1 MSITQQI
8 LTLKPREESG
18 SNTSR
23 KYSFQYD
30 LSLFLLLTQHDK
42 LDDYVYLFD
51 FHEDL
56 VVLNS
61 STNPDKMDFYQI
73 KSKDNGNWTINA
85 LTKSEKGK
93 LSILGKL
100 YLNKINFPNN
110 TRSLNF
116 ISNAPFSIKQL
127 KSKDDSTK
135 KTEINATE
143 LDSANIDSCIKAINA
158 EHSPVLCNE
167 FEKLTTLKVTK
178 LSNKDSSTHCLG
190 ELAKLIHNI
199 NPNNKINSQLA
210 YNQII
215 GEVSK
220 RTRTIITD
228 KQLKKLD
235 DLTEIK
241 GISKIQFLDFLNKA
255 GLYKSVE
262 DEWNEIKSFL
272 ESPSIGTIEL
282 LKYKKSWRDLSM
294 KLINEVGKIPL
305 VNLKNEIETSLFEN
319 EKSGK
324 IDDKSDLL
332 SIVDLCYSQLTINI
346 YDSYFVKCLII
357 KVLYEKYQK

>member
-1 MSITQQI
+1 MNFTQQI
-8 LTLKPREESG
+8 LASKPREESG

-30 LSLFLLLTQHDK
+30 LSLFILLTQHNK

-56 VVLNS
+56 VVLDS
-61 STNPDKMDFYQI
+61 STNPDKIDFYQI
-73 KSKDNGNWTINA
+73 KSKDSGNWTVNA

-100 YLNKINFPNN
+100 YLNKINFPRN

-116 ISNAPFSIKQL
+116 ISNAPFSIKEL

-135 KTEINATE
+135 KTEIHASEFDVAN
-143 LDSANIDSCIKAINA
+143 LDTCIKAINI
-158 EHSPVLCNE
+158 EHSPTSCDE
-167 FEKLTTLKVTK
+167 FEKITTFIVTK

-190 ELAKLIHNI
+190 ELTKLIHNL
-199 NPNNKINSQLA
+199 NPQNKINSQLA

-220 RTRTIITD
+220 RTRSTTTD
-228 KQLKKLD
+228 KPLKNLD

-241 GISKIQFLDFLNKA
+241 GISKSQFLDFLNKA

-262 DEWNEIKSFL
+262 DEWNEVKSSL
-272 ESPSIGTIEL
+272 EDSTIGTIEL

-305 VNLKNEIETSLFEN
+305 MNLKNEIETTLLEI
-319 EKSGK
+319 EKSGL
-324 IDDKSDLL
+324 INDKSNL
-332 SIVDLCYSQLTINI
+332 ITIIEQCQKKLKPNI
-346 YDSYFVKCLII
+346 YENYFVKCLII
-357 KVLYEKYQK
+357 KTLYEKY